1 MSRKAPDK
9 GSGVSSKFDH
19 FYDPKQTR
27 ADRAKVR
34 ATHRDISDLIEKE
47 KDVLTNQVLEE
58 AKIFDEENGYR
69 KTVFHKIKGKI
80 EENYENVN
88 RTREGVGD
96 LRNLQD
102 LTKTSFL
109 ASRSLVESNKHVNP
123 DAIIQGIKLRYAI
136 DASELNSVRDF
147 RKSAI
152 EIDWVKLG
160 REAAVYCR
168 APPRWMPMVGK
179 VGTFTTSKVRKQA
192 KKYQREN
199 EKPKF
204 KEEKNKNEN
213 TDEQNFQLKL
223 CREMLEVVERKCML
237 DEEVKKYKQT
247 GSGVCNFRQLIL

>member
-1 MSRKAPDK
+1 MKDVIIVVKPSSHGQSLDSCSMAWEYFFEERIKYNPRSSRQMSRKAPEK
-9 GSGVSSKFDH
+9 GTGVSSKFAK

-58 AKIFDEENGYR
+58 AKIFDEENGYS

-123 DAIIQGIKLRYAI
+123 DAIIQGIKLR
-136 DASELNSVRDF
+136 
-147 RKSAI
+147 
-152 EIDWVKLG
+152 
-160 REAAVYCR
+160 
-168 APPRWMPMVGK
+168 
-179 VGTFTTSKVRKQA
+179 
-192 KKYQREN
+192 
-199 EKPKF
+199 
-204 KEEKNKNEN
+204 
-213 TDEQNFQLKL
+213 
-223 CREMLEVVERKCML
+223 
-237 DEEVKKYKQT
+237 
-247 GSGVCNFRQLIL
+247 